1 MTLYI
6 ILIFSAIC
14 VGMAISVKA
23 FGTGGKRKRIFQDI
37 YFSIEEVDGIGVL
50 YTKTGEY
57 SAVLK
62 MENPVQ
68 KYSANI
74 EAYYEFTHLF
84 AALAQTLGEG
94 YALHK
99 QDVFVRKAFKEENG
113 GNHEFLSESYFRYFN
128 GRPFTDSVCYLTITQ
143 ENKKSRL
150 MSFDNKKW
158 RDFLVK
164 IRKVHDQLRDAGVK
178 SRFLGKT
185 EACEYVDRFFSMN
198 FRDKVV
204 SMTNFKVDDE
214 TIGMGDRSC
223 KVYSLVD
230 VDYANLPSVI
240 RPYANIE
247 VNNTSMPV
255 DLVSIVDSVPGAD
268 CVVFNQMV
276 FVPNQKR
283 ELALL
288 DKKKNR
294 HASMPNPSNLM
305 AVEDIKR
312 VQEVIARE
320 SKQLVYTHYN
330 LVNVRQ
336 DGTGVA
342 HYDTEKDVIYLPRQR
357 DFEHYNDYVQEMMR
371 QLVSATGHQQR
382 LAREG
387 MVMKNGKAPSE
398 DAVKK
403 ERLIT
408 EIASGVK
415 MLELGLPARLSKDS
429 LSMVDY
435 WTREL
440 KEDPCL
446 IDAIE
451 SEVNGALKVLKK
463 AELGEKVE
471 YATDQ
476 HQRETAQIQ
485 VQLPNHYFVADE
497 IKQHPNEEQRTVVIV
512 RDDASK
518 TADVVLP
525 QGASLE
531 VNNEI
536 KGMNKQRFTNALQ
549 KEGYDNVRFYNP
561 DGALGFRP
569 DDSYFADKKI
579 TVSRLRN
586 WSIEDLSSLDASE
599 AVTHSRDIGFDNV
612 QLVKDDKERWA
623 LYIKP
628 EGKEG
633 FAVYPDKGDLNH
645 FFTTLKQSM
654 DNIERVREE
663 LAQKYYAMAEAKPDL
678 KVDIFGGNEQEVD
691 LNRIQRVAVFRAKSG
706 ECLCA
711 ATIDGKKLQPR
722 SVSPS
727 QWQRLWVA
735 PDRDSYKQNL
745 AASLFA
751 DVLQKDN
758 NVEQSTQEKQ
768 EEATEVKQA
777 ETAIVDKHDEQ
788 KEVVLKE
795 DKSSEQREEKKQEE
809 KKEEKKDEKAVKAA
823 VSPLVQQYLDLK
835 KKHPDAILL
844 FRCGDFYETYK
855 DDAVKASKILG
866 ITLTKSNGR
875 KDDEGKP
882 LAMAGFP
889 YHALDTYLPKLIRA
903 GERVAIC
910 DQLEM
915 PKQTTSSKRGI
926 TEMVSPG
933 KETGKQMAQESQET
947 EQHTSLRR

>member
-1 MTLYI
+1 MPRVAR
-6 ILIFSAIC
+6 AIC
-14 VGMAISVKA
+14 LRSSPKRRHGGESVREHEK
-23 FGTGGKRKRIFQDI
+23 
-37 YFSIEEVDGIGVL
+37 GVPFL
-50 YTKTGEY
+50 YYNWNKYVNRNNPDDVITK
-57 SAVLK
+57 
-62 MENPVQ
+62 
-68 KYSANI
+68 
-74 EAYYEFTHLF
+74 EAYAELSEQDKQQYKGVKNREIRVLF
-84 AALAQTLGEG
+84 NIDQTLLPMANETA
-94 YALHK
+94 YTTAL
-99 QDVFVRKAFKEENG
+99 
-113 GNHEFLSESYFRYFN
+113 
-128 GRPFTDSVCYLTITQ
+128 
-143 ENKKSRL
+143 KK
-150 MSFDNKKW
+150 D
-158 RDFLVK
+158 
-164 IRKVHDQLRDAGVK
+164 G
-178 SRFLGKT
+178 T
-185 EACEYVDRFFSMN
+185 
-198 FRDKVV
+198 
-204 SMTNFKVDDE
+204 
-214 TIGMGDRSC
+214 
-223 KVYSLVD
+223 
-230 VDYANLPSVI
+230 
-240 RPYANIE
+240 
-247 VNNTSMPV
+247 
-255 DLVSIVDSVPGAD
+255 
-268 CVVFNQMV
+268 
-276 FVPNQKR
+276 
-283 ELALL
+283 
-288 DKKKNR
+288 
-294 HASMPNPSNLM
+294 
-305 AVEDIKR
+305 VEDRGYGDK
-312 VQEVIARE
+312 ED
-320 SKQLVYTHYN
+320 KQLHGCVNGFLQKMKDN

>member
-1 MTLYI
+1 MPFLYYNWNKYVNRNNPDDVI
-6 ILIFSAIC
+6 
-14 VGMAISVKA
+14 
-23 FGTGGKRKRIFQDI
+23 
-37 YFSIEEVDGIGVL
+37 
-50 YTKTGEY
+50 TK
-57 SAVLK
+57 
-62 MENPVQ
+62 
-68 KYSANI
+68 
-74 EAYYEFTHLF
+74 EAYAELSEQDKQQYKGVKNREIRVLF
-84 AALAQTLGEG
+84 NIDQTLLPMANETA
-94 YALHK
+94 YTTAL
-99 QDVFVRKAFKEENG
+99 
-113 GNHEFLSESYFRYFN
+113 
-128 GRPFTDSVCYLTITQ
+128 
-143 ENKKSRL
+143 KK
-150 MSFDNKKW
+150 D
-158 RDFLVK
+158 
-164 IRKVHDQLRDAGVK
+164 G
-178 SRFLGKT
+178 T
-185 EACEYVDRFFSMN
+185 
-198 FRDKVV
+198 
-204 SMTNFKVDDE
+204 
-214 TIGMGDRSC
+214 
-223 KVYSLVD
+223 
-230 VDYANLPSVI
+230 
-240 RPYANIE
+240 
-247 VNNTSMPV
+247 
-255 DLVSIVDSVPGAD
+255 
-268 CVVFNQMV
+268 
-276 FVPNQKR
+276 
-283 ELALL
+283 
-288 DKKKNR
+288 
-294 HASMPNPSNLM
+294 
-305 AVEDIKR
+305 VEDRGYGDK
-312 VQEVIARE
+312 ED
-320 SKQLVYTHYN
+320 KQLHGCVNGFLQKMKDN

>member
-1 MTLYI
+1 MQGKVEICGINTARLE
-6 ILIFSAIC
+6 IL
-14 VGMAISVKA
+14 
-23 FGTGGKRKRIFQDI
+23 
-37 YFSIEEVDGIGVL
+37 
-50 YTKTGEY
+50 
-57 SAVLK
+57 
-62 MENPVQ
+62 
-68 KYSANI
+68 
-74 EAYYEFTHLF
+74 
-84 AALAQTLGEG
+84 
-94 YALHK
+94 
-99 QDVFVRKAFKEENG
+99 
-113 GNHEFLSESYFRYFN
+113 
-128 GRPFTDSVCYLTITQ
+128 
-143 ENKKSRL
+143 
-150 MSFDNKKW
+150 
-158 RDFLVK
+158 
-164 IRKVHDQLRDAGVK
+164 
-178 SRFLGKT
+178 
-185 EACEYVDRFFSMN
+185 
-198 FRDKVV
+198 
-204 SMTNFKVDDE
+204 
-214 TIGMGDRSC
+214 
-223 KVYSLVD
+223 
-230 VDYANLPSVI
+230 
-240 RPYANIE
+240 
-247 VNNTSMPV
+247 
-255 DLVSIVDSVPGAD
+255 
-268 CVVFNQMV
+268 
-276 FVPNQKR
+276 
-283 ELALL
+283 
-288 DKKKNR
+288 KN
-294 HASMPNPSNLM
+294 
-305 AVEDIKR
+305 D
-312 VQEVIARE
+312 
-320 SKQLVYTHYN
+320 
-330 LVNVRQ
+330 
-336 DGTGVA
+336 
-342 HYDTEKDVIYLPRQR
+342 
-357 DFEHYNDYVQEMMR
+357 EMMELLR
-371 QLVSATGHQQR
+371 RTKQGDMA
-382 LAREG
+382 AR
-387 MVMKNGKAPSE
+387 
-398 DAVKK
+398 
-403 ERLIT
+403 ERLIRGNLRLVLSVIQRFSGRGESMDDLFQVGVIGLIKAIDHFNT
-408 EIASGVK
+408 ELNVKFSTYAVPMCVGEVRRFLRDDNPVRVSRSMRDTAYKAMQVKEQLMAANGREPTVDEIAAK
-415 MLELGLPARLSKDS
+415 LG
-429 LSMVDY
+429 M
-435 WTREL
+435 
-440 KEDPCL
+440 
-446 IDAIE
+446 
-451 SEVNGALKVLKK
+451 
-463 AELGEKVE
+463 
-471 YATDQ
+471 
-476 HQRETAQIQ
+476 
-485 VQLPNHYFVADE
+485 
-497 IKQHPNEEQRTVVIV
+497 
-512 RDDASK
+512 K

>member
-1 MTLYI
+1 MKEKSE
-6 ILIFSAIC
+6 FE
-14 VGMAISVKA
+14 
-23 FGTGGKRKRIFQDI
+23 KRAAEKQV
-37 YFSIEEVDGIGVL
+37 SLLTEAL
-50 YTKTGEY
+50 T
-57 SAVLK
+57 SAVNANGHWMNASGKLYPK
-62 MENPVQ
+62 LYPKGFSVSPFNAVVLALDSDTKGCKSNLFTQFSEAKARGESVREHEKGVPFLFYNWN
-68 KYSANI
+68 KYVNRNHPDDVI
-74 EAYYEFTHLF
+74 TKEAY
-84 AALAQTLGEG
+84 AALSDQDKQQYKGVKNREIRVLFNIDQTLLPMANEAAYATALKKDGTTEDRG
-94 YALHK
+94 YG
-99 QDVFVRKAFKEENG
+99 DKE
-113 GNHEFLSESYFRYFN
+113 
-128 GRPFTDSVCYLTITQ
+128 D
-143 ENKKSRL
+143 
-150 MSFDNKKW
+150 
-158 RDFLVK
+158 
-164 IRKVHDQLRDAGVK
+164 
-178 SRFLGKT
+178 
-185 EACEYVDRFFSMN
+185 
-198 FRDKVV
+198 
-204 SMTNFKVDDE
+204 
-214 TIGMGDRSC
+214 
-223 KVYSLVD
+223 
-230 VDYANLPSVI
+230 
-240 RPYANIE
+240 
-247 VNNTSMPV
+247 
-255 DLVSIVDSVPGAD
+255 
-268 CVVFNQMV
+268 
-276 FVPNQKR
+276 
-283 ELALL
+283 
-288 DKKKNR
+288 
-294 HASMPNPSNLM
+294 
-305 AVEDIKR
+305 
-312 VQEVIARE
+312 
-320 SKQLVYTHYN
+320 KQLHGRVNGFLQKMKDN

-429 LSMVDY
+429 LGMVDY
-435 WTREL
+435 WAREL

-451 SEVNGALKVLKK
+451 SEVNGALKVMKK

-471 YATDQ
+471 YATQQ

-485 VQLPNHYFVADE
+485 GQLPNHYFVADE

-512 RDDASK
+512 RDDANK

-586 WSIEDLSSLDASE
+586 WSIEDLSSLDATE

-735 PDRDSYKQNL
+735 PDRESYKQNL

-751 DVLQKDN
+751 DVLQKDKN
-758 NVEQSTQEKQ
+758 IEQSTQEKQ
-768 EEATEVKQA
+768 DEATEVKQA
-777 ETAIVDKHDEQ
+777 ETAAVVKNEEQTLEQREEEKTSSEKDVKELAVDAASTGAERIP
-788 KEVVLKE
+788 
-795 DKSSEQREEKKQEE
+795 EQREEKKQEE
-809 KKEEKKDEKAVKAA
+809 KKEEKVATAA
-823 VSPLVQQYLDLK
+823 VSPIVKQYLDLK

-855 DDAVKASKILG
+855 DDAVKASNILG

-910 DQLEM
+910 DQLEA
-915 PKQTTSSKRGI
+915 PKQTTSSKREI
-926 TEMVSPG
+926 TEMVTPG
-933 KETGKQMAQESQET
+933 QETGKQMAQESQET
-947 EQHTSLRR
+947 GQHTSLRR

>member
-1 MTLYI
+1 M
-6 ILIFSAIC
+6 
-14 VGMAISVKA
+14 
-23 FGTGGKRKRIFQDI
+23 
-37 YFSIEEVDGIGVL
+37 
-50 YTKTGEY
+50 
-57 SAVLK
+57 
-62 MENPVQ
+62 
-68 KYSANI
+68 
-74 EAYYEFTHLF
+74 
-84 AALAQTLGEG
+84 
-94 YALHK
+94 
-99 QDVFVRKAFKEENG
+99 
-113 GNHEFLSESYFRYFN
+113 
-128 GRPFTDSVCYLTITQ
+128 
-143 ENKKSRL
+143 
-150 MSFDNKKW
+150 
-158 RDFLVK
+158 
-164 IRKVHDQLRDAGVK
+164 
-178 SRFLGKT
+178 
-185 EACEYVDRFFSMN
+185 
-198 FRDKVV
+198 
-204 SMTNFKVDDE
+204 
-214 TIGMGDRSC
+214 
-223 KVYSLVD
+223 
-230 VDYANLPSVI
+230 
-240 RPYANIE
+240 
-247 VNNTSMPV
+247 
-255 DLVSIVDSVPGAD
+255 
-268 CVVFNQMV
+268 
-276 FVPNQKR
+276 
-283 ELALL
+283 
-288 DKKKNR
+288 
-294 HASMPNPSNLM
+294 
-305 AVEDIKR
+305 
-312 VQEVIARE
+312 
-320 SKQLVYTHYN
+320 
-330 LVNVRQ
+330 
-336 DGTGVA
+336 A

>member
-1 MTLYI
+1 MSLLTEAL
-6 ILIFSAIC
+6 
-14 VGMAISVKA
+14 
-23 FGTGGKRKRIFQDI
+23 T
-37 YFSIEEVDGIGVL
+37 
-50 YTKTGEY
+50 
-57 SAVLK
+57 SAVNANGHWMNASGKLYPK
-62 MENPVQ
+62 LYPKGFSVSPFNALVLALDSDAKGCKSNLFTQFSEAKARGESVREHEKGVPFLYYNWNKYVNRNNPDDVIT
-68 KYSANI
+68 K
-74 EAYYEFTHLF
+74 EAYAELSEQDKQQYKGVKNREIRVLF
-84 AALAQTLGEG
+84 NIDQTLLPMANETA
-94 YALHK
+94 YTTAL
-99 QDVFVRKAFKEENG
+99 
-113 GNHEFLSESYFRYFN
+113 
-128 GRPFTDSVCYLTITQ
+128 
-143 ENKKSRL
+143 KK
-150 MSFDNKKW
+150 D
-158 RDFLVK
+158 
-164 IRKVHDQLRDAGVK
+164 G
-178 SRFLGKT
+178 T
-185 EACEYVDRFFSMN
+185 
-198 FRDKVV
+198 
-204 SMTNFKVDDE
+204 
-214 TIGMGDRSC
+214 
-223 KVYSLVD
+223 
-230 VDYANLPSVI
+230 
-240 RPYANIE
+240 
-247 VNNTSMPV
+247 
-255 DLVSIVDSVPGAD
+255 
-268 CVVFNQMV
+268 
-276 FVPNQKR
+276 
-283 ELALL
+283 
-288 DKKKNR
+288 
-294 HASMPNPSNLM
+294 
-305 AVEDIKR
+305 VEDRGYGDK
-312 VQEVIARE
+312 ED
-320 SKQLVYTHYN
+320 KQLHGCVNGFLQKMKDN

-586 WSIEDLSSLDASE
+586 WSIEDLSSLDATE

-735 PDRDSYKQNL
+735 PDRESYKQNL

-751 DVLQKDN
+751 DVLQKDKN
-758 NVEQSTQEKQ
+758 IEQSTQEKQ
-768 EEATEVKQA
+768 DEATEVKQA
-777 ETAIVDKHDEQ
+777 ETAAGVKNEEQTSEQREEEKTSSEKDVKELAVDAASTGAERIP
-788 KEVVLKE
+788 
-795 DKSSEQREEKKQEE
+795 EQREEKKQEE
-809 KKEEKKDEKAVKAA
+809 KKEEKVATAA
-823 VSPLVQQYLDLK
+823 VSPIVKQYLDLK

-855 DDAVKASKILG
+855 DDAVKASNILG

-910 DQLEM
+910 DQLEA
-915 PKQTTSSKRGI
+915 PKQTTSSKREI
-926 TEMVSPG
+926 TEMVTPG
-933 KETGKQMAQESQET
+933 QETGKQMAQESQET
-947 EQHTSLRR
+947 GQHTSLRR

>member
-1 MTLYI
+1 MKEKSE
-6 ILIFSAIC
+6 FE
-14 VGMAISVKA
+14 
-23 FGTGGKRKRIFQDI
+23 KRTAEKQV
-37 YFSIEEVDGIGVL
+37 SLLTEAL
-50 YTKTGEY
+50 T
-57 SAVLK
+57 SAVDAKGHWLNASGK
-62 MENPVQ
+62 LYPKLYPKGFSVSPFNALVLALDSDAKGCKSNLFTQFSEAKARGESVREHEKGVPFLYYNWNKYVNRNNPDDVIT
-68 KYSANI
+68 K
-74 EAYYEFTHLF
+74 EAYAE
-84 AALAQTLGEG
+84 
-94 YALHK
+94 
-99 QDVFVRKAFKEENG
+99 
-113 GNHEFLSESYFRYFN
+113 LSE
-128 GRPFTDSVCYLTITQ
+128 Q
-143 ENKKSRL
+143 
-150 MSFDNKKW
+150 
-158 RDFLVK
+158 
-164 IRKVHDQLRDAGVK
+164 
-178 SRFLGKT
+178 
-185 EACEYVDRFFSMN
+185 
-198 FRDKVV
+198 DKQQY
-204 SMTNFKVDDE
+204 KE
-214 TIGMGDRSC
+214 
-223 KVYSLVD
+223 
-230 VDYANLPSVI
+230 
-240 RPYANIE
+240 
-247 VNNTSMPV
+247 
-255 DLVSIVDSVPGAD
+255 
-268 CVVFNQMV
+268 
-276 FVPNQKR
+276 
-283 ELALL
+283 
-288 DKKKNR
+288 
-294 HASMPNPSNLM
+294 
-305 AVEDIKR
+305 
-312 VQEVIARE
+312 
-320 SKQLVYTHYN
+320 
-330 LVNVRQ
+330 
-336 DGTGVA
+336 
-342 HYDTEKDVIYLPRQR
+342 
-357 DFEHYNDYVQEMMR
+357 EMMR

>member
-1 MTLYI
+1 MVSFTLDAVKFL
-6 ILIFSAIC
+6 LIYRYLQNTYWFNREI
-14 VGMAISVKA
+14 
-23 FGTGGKRKRIFQDI
+23 R
-37 YFSIEEVDGIGVL
+37 VL
-50 YTKTGEY
+50 F
-57 SAVLK
+57 
-62 MENPVQ
+62 
-68 KYSANI
+68 NI
-74 EAYYEFTHLF
+74 D
-84 AALAQTLGEG
+84 QTLLPMANETA
-94 YALHK
+94 YTTAL
-99 QDVFVRKAFKEENG
+99 
-113 GNHEFLSESYFRYFN
+113 
-128 GRPFTDSVCYLTITQ
+128 
-143 ENKKSRL
+143 KK
-150 MSFDNKKW
+150 D
-158 RDFLVK
+158 
-164 IRKVHDQLRDAGVK
+164 G
-178 SRFLGKT
+178 T
-185 EACEYVDRFFSMN
+185 
-198 FRDKVV
+198 
-204 SMTNFKVDDE
+204 
-214 TIGMGDRSC
+214 
-223 KVYSLVD
+223 
-230 VDYANLPSVI
+230 
-240 RPYANIE
+240 
-247 VNNTSMPV
+247 
-255 DLVSIVDSVPGAD
+255 
-268 CVVFNQMV
+268 
-276 FVPNQKR
+276 
-283 ELALL
+283 
-288 DKKKNR
+288 
-294 HASMPNPSNLM
+294 
-305 AVEDIKR
+305 VEDRGYGDK
-312 VQEVIARE
+312 ED
-320 SKQLVYTHYN
+320 KQLHGCVNGFLQKMKDN

>member
-1 MTLYI
+1 TQFSEAKARGESVREHEKGVPFLYYNWNKYVNRNHPDDVIPKETYAELSEQDKQQYKGVKNREIRVLFNIDQTL
-6 ILIFSAIC
+6 LP
-14 VGMAISVKA
+14 MANETAYTTALKKD
-23 FGTGGKRKRIFQDI
+23 GT
-37 YFSIEEVDGIGVL
+37 
-50 YTKTGEY
+50 
-57 SAVLK
+57 
-62 MENPVQ
+62 MENR
-68 KYSANI
+68 
-74 EAYYEFTHLF
+74 
-84 AALAQTLGEG
+84 G
-94 YALHK
+94 YG
-99 QDVFVRKAFKEENG
+99 DKE
-113 GNHEFLSESYFRYFN
+113 
-128 GRPFTDSVCYLTITQ
+128 D
-143 ENKKSRL
+143 
-150 MSFDNKKW
+150 
-158 RDFLVK
+158 
-164 IRKVHDQLRDAGVK
+164 
-178 SRFLGKT
+178 
-185 EACEYVDRFFSMN
+185 
-198 FRDKVV
+198 
-204 SMTNFKVDDE
+204 
-214 TIGMGDRSC
+214 
-223 KVYSLVD
+223 
-230 VDYANLPSVI
+230 
-240 RPYANIE
+240 
-247 VNNTSMPV
+247 
-255 DLVSIVDSVPGAD
+255 
-268 CVVFNQMV
+268 
-276 FVPNQKR
+276 
-283 ELALL
+283 
-288 DKKKNR
+288 
-294 HASMPNPSNLM
+294 
-305 AVEDIKR
+305 
-312 VQEVIARE
+312 
-320 SKQLVYTHYN
+320 KQLHGRVSGFLQKMKHN

-403 ERLIT
+403 ERLIM

-429 LSMVDY
+429 LGMVDY

-463 AELGEKVE
+463 AEQGEKVE

-485 VQLPNHYFVADE
+485 GQLPNHYFVADE

-512 RDDASK
+512 RDDANK

-586 WSIEDLSSLDASE
+586 WSIEDLSSLDATE

-735 PDRDSYKQNL
+735 PERDSYKQNL

-777 ETAIVDKHDEQ
+777 ETVTVEKHDEQ
-788 KEVVLKE
+788 KEMAQQE
-795 DKSSEQREEKKQEE
+795 DKPSDQKEQASEQREEKKEE
-809 KKEEKKDEKAVKAA
+809 KKEEKAVKAA
-823 VSPLVQQYLDLK
+823 ISPLVQQYLDLK

-855 DDAVKASKILG
+855 DDAVKASNILG

-926 TEMVSPG
+926 AEMVTPG
-933 KETGKQMAQESQET
+933 QETGKQMAQESQET
-947 EQHTSLRR
+947 GQHTSLRR

>member
-1 MTLYI
+1 MKEKSDYE
-6 ILIFSAIC
+6 
-14 VGMAISVKA
+14 
-23 FGTGGKRKRIFQDI
+23 KRAAEKQV
-37 YFSIEEVDGIGVL
+37 SLLTEAL
-50 YTKTGEY
+50 T
-57 SAVLK
+57 SAVNANGHWLNASGK
-62 MENPVQ
+62 LYPKLYPKGFSVSPFNALVLALDSDAKGCKSNLFTQFSEAKARGESVREHEKGVPFLSYNWN
-68 KYSANI
+68 KYVNRNHPDDVI
-74 EAYYEFTHLF
+74 TKEAY
-84 AALAQTLGEG
+84 AALSAQDKQQYKGVKNREIRVLFNIDQTLLPMANEAAYTTALKKDGTTEDRG
-94 YALHK
+94 YG
-99 QDVFVRKAFKEENG
+99 DKE
-113 GNHEFLSESYFRYFN
+113 
-128 GRPFTDSVCYLTITQ
+128 D
-143 ENKKSRL
+143 
-150 MSFDNKKW
+150 
-158 RDFLVK
+158 
-164 IRKVHDQLRDAGVK
+164 
-178 SRFLGKT
+178 
-185 EACEYVDRFFSMN
+185 
-198 FRDKVV
+198 
-204 SMTNFKVDDE
+204 
-214 TIGMGDRSC
+214 
-223 KVYSLVD
+223 
-230 VDYANLPSVI
+230 
-240 RPYANIE
+240 
-247 VNNTSMPV
+247 
-255 DLVSIVDSVPGAD
+255 
-268 CVVFNQMV
+268 
-276 FVPNQKR
+276 
-283 ELALL
+283 
-288 DKKKNR
+288 
-294 HASMPNPSNLM
+294 
-305 AVEDIKR
+305 
-312 VQEVIARE
+312 
-320 SKQLVYTHYN
+320 KQLHGRVSGFLQKMKDN

-429 LSMVDY
+429 LGMVDY
-435 WTREL
+435 WAREL

-451 SEVNGALKVLKK
+451 SEVNGALKVMKK

-471 YATDQ
+471 YATQQ

-485 VQLPNHYFVADE
+485 GQLPNHYFVADE

-512 RDDASK
+512 RDDANK

-586 WSIEDLSSLDASE
+586 WSIEDLSSLDATE

-735 PDRDSYKQNL
+735 PDRESYKQNL

-751 DVLQKDN
+751 DVLQKDKN
-758 NVEQSTQEKQ
+758 IEQSTQEKQ
-768 EEATEVKQA
+768 DEATEVKQA
-777 ETAIVDKHDEQ
+777 ETAAVVKNEEQTLEQREEEKTSSEKDVKELAVDAASTGAERIP
-788 KEVVLKE
+788 
-795 DKSSEQREEKKQEE
+795 EQREEKKQEE
-809 KKEEKKDEKAVKAA
+809 KKEEKVATAA
-823 VSPLVQQYLDLK
+823 VSPIVKQYLDLK

-855 DDAVKASKILG
+855 DDAVKASNILG

-910 DQLEM
+910 DQLEA
-915 PKQTTSSKRGI
+915 PKQTTSSKREI
-926 TEMVSPG
+926 TEMVTPG
-933 KETGKQMAQESQET
+933 QETGKQMAQESQET
-947 EQHTSLRR
+947 GQHTSLRR

>member
-1 MTLYI
+1 MKEKSE
-6 ILIFSAIC
+6 FE
-14 VGMAISVKA
+14 
-23 FGTGGKRKRIFQDI
+23 KRAAEKQV
-37 YFSIEEVDGIGVL
+37 SLLTEAL
-50 YTKTGEY
+50 T
-57 SAVLK
+57 SAVNANGHWMNASGKLYPK
-62 MENPVQ
+62 LYPKGFSVSPFNALVLALDSDAKGCKSNLFTQFSEAKARGESVREHEKGVPFLYYNWNKYVNRNNPDDVIT
-68 KYSANI
+68 K
-74 EAYYEFTHLF
+74 EAYAELSEQDKQQYKGVKNREIRVLF
-84 AALAQTLGEG
+84 NIDQTLLPMANETA
-94 YALHK
+94 YTTAL
-99 QDVFVRKAFKEENG
+99 
-113 GNHEFLSESYFRYFN
+113 
-128 GRPFTDSVCYLTITQ
+128 
-143 ENKKSRL
+143 KK
-150 MSFDNKKW
+150 D
-158 RDFLVK
+158 
-164 IRKVHDQLRDAGVK
+164 G
-178 SRFLGKT
+178 T
-185 EACEYVDRFFSMN
+185 
-198 FRDKVV
+198 
-204 SMTNFKVDDE
+204 
-214 TIGMGDRSC
+214 
-223 KVYSLVD
+223 
-230 VDYANLPSVI
+230 
-240 RPYANIE
+240 
-247 VNNTSMPV
+247 
-255 DLVSIVDSVPGAD
+255 
-268 CVVFNQMV
+268 
-276 FVPNQKR
+276 
-283 ELALL
+283 
-288 DKKKNR
+288 
-294 HASMPNPSNLM
+294 
-305 AVEDIKR
+305 VEDRGYGDK
-312 VQEVIARE
+312 ED
-320 SKQLVYTHYN
+320 KQLHGCVNGFLQKMKDN

-586 WSIEDLSSLDASE
+586 WSIEDLSSLDATE

-735 PDRDSYKQNL
+735 PDRESYKQNL

-751 DVLQKDN
+751 DVLQKDKN
-758 NVEQSTQEKQ
+758 IEQSTQEKQ
-768 EEATEVKQA
+768 DEATEVKQA
-777 ETAIVDKHDEQ
+777 ETAAGVKNEEQTSEQREEEKTSSEKDVKELAVDAASTGAERIP
-788 KEVVLKE
+788 
-795 DKSSEQREEKKQEE
+795 EQREEKKQEE
-809 KKEEKKDEKAVKAA
+809 KKEEKVATAA
-823 VSPLVQQYLDLK
+823 VSPIVKQYLDLK

-855 DDAVKASKILG
+855 DDAVKASNILG

-910 DQLEM
+910 DQLEA
-915 PKQTTSSKRGI
+915 PKQTTSSKREI
-926 TEMVSPG
+926 TEMVTPG
-933 KETGKQMAQESQET
+933 QETGKQMAQESQET
-947 EQHTSLRR
+947 GQHTSLRR

>member
-1 MTLYI
+1 MKNREI
-6 ILIFSAIC
+6 
-14 VGMAISVKA
+14 
-23 FGTGGKRKRIFQDI
+23 R
-37 YFSIEEVDGIGVL
+37 VL
-50 YTKTGEY
+50 F
-57 SAVLK
+57 
-62 MENPVQ
+62 
-68 KYSANI
+68 NI
-74 EAYYEFTHLF
+74 D
-84 AALAQTLGEG
+84 QTLLPMANETA
-94 YALHK
+94 YTTAL
-99 QDVFVRKAFKEENG
+99 
-113 GNHEFLSESYFRYFN
+113 
-128 GRPFTDSVCYLTITQ
+128 
-143 ENKKSRL
+143 KK
-150 MSFDNKKW
+150 D
-158 RDFLVK
+158 
-164 IRKVHDQLRDAGVK
+164 G
-178 SRFLGKT
+178 T
-185 EACEYVDRFFSMN
+185 
-198 FRDKVV
+198 
-204 SMTNFKVDDE
+204 
-214 TIGMGDRSC
+214 
-223 KVYSLVD
+223 
-230 VDYANLPSVI
+230 
-240 RPYANIE
+240 
-247 VNNTSMPV
+247 
-255 DLVSIVDSVPGAD
+255 
-268 CVVFNQMV
+268 
-276 FVPNQKR
+276 
-283 ELALL
+283 
-288 DKKKNR
+288 
-294 HASMPNPSNLM
+294 
-305 AVEDIKR
+305 VEDRGYGDK
-312 VQEVIARE
+312 ED
-320 SKQLVYTHYN
+320 KQLHGCVNGFLQKMKDN

-835 KKHPDAILL
+835 KKHPDAIL

>member
-1 MTLYI
+1 MKEKSD
-6 ILIFSAIC
+6 FE
-14 VGMAISVKA
+14 
-23 FGTGGKRKRIFQDI
+23 KRAAEKQV
-37 YFSIEEVDGIGVL
+37 SLLTEAL
-50 YTKTGEY
+50 T
-57 SAVLK
+57 SAVDAKGHWLNASGK
-62 MENPVQ
+62 LYPKLYPKGFSVSPFNALVLALDSDAKGCKSNLFTQFSEAKARGESVREHEKGVPFLFYNWN
-68 KYSANI
+68 KYVNRNHPDDVI
-74 EAYYEFTHLF
+74 TKEAY
-84 AALAQTLGEG
+84 AALSEQDKQQYKGVKNREIRVLFNIDQTLLPMANETAYATALKKDGTTEDRG
-94 YALHK
+94 YG
-99 QDVFVRKAFKEENG
+99 DKE
-113 GNHEFLSESYFRYFN
+113 
-128 GRPFTDSVCYLTITQ
+128 D
-143 ENKKSRL
+143 
-150 MSFDNKKW
+150 
-158 RDFLVK
+158 
-164 IRKVHDQLRDAGVK
+164 
-178 SRFLGKT
+178 
-185 EACEYVDRFFSMN
+185 
-198 FRDKVV
+198 
-204 SMTNFKVDDE
+204 
-214 TIGMGDRSC
+214 
-223 KVYSLVD
+223 
-230 VDYANLPSVI
+230 
-240 RPYANIE
+240 
-247 VNNTSMPV
+247 
-255 DLVSIVDSVPGAD
+255 
-268 CVVFNQMV
+268 
-276 FVPNQKR
+276 
-283 ELALL
+283 
-288 DKKKNR
+288 
-294 HASMPNPSNLM
+294 
-305 AVEDIKR
+305 
-312 VQEVIARE
+312 
-320 SKQLVYTHYN
+320 KQLHGRVSGFLQKMKDN

-429 LSMVDY
+429 LGMVDY
-435 WTREL
+435 WAREL

-451 SEVNGALKVLKK
+451 SEVNGALKVMKK

-471 YATDQ
+471 YATQQ

-485 VQLPNHYFVADE
+485 GQLPNHYFVADE

-512 RDDASK
+512 RDDANK

-586 WSIEDLSSLDASE
+586 WSIEDLSSLDATE

-706 ECLCA
+706 ECMCA

-735 PDRDSYKQNL
+735 PDRESYKQNL

-751 DVLQKDN
+751 DVLQKDKN
-758 NVEQSTQEKQ
+758 IEQSTQEKQ

-777 ETAIVDKHDEQ
+777 ETAAGVKNEEQTSEQREEEKTSSEKDVKELAVDAASTGAERIP
-788 KEVVLKE
+788 
-795 DKSSEQREEKKQEE
+795 EQREEKKQEE
-809 KKEEKKDEKAVKAA
+809 KKEEKVATAA
-823 VSPLVQQYLDLK
+823 VSPIVKQYLDLK

-855 DDAVKASKILG
+855 DDAVKASNILG

-910 DQLEM
+910 DQLEA
-915 PKQTTSSKRGI
+915 PKQTTSSKREI
-926 TEMVSPG
+926 TEMVTPG
-933 KETGKQMAQESQET
+933 QETGKQMAQESQET
-947 EQHTSLRR
+947 GQHTSLRR

>member
-1 MTLYI
+1 MKEKSE
-6 ILIFSAIC
+6 FE
-14 VGMAISVKA
+14 
-23 FGTGGKRKRIFQDI
+23 KRAAEKQV
-37 YFSIEEVDGIGVL
+37 SLLTEAL
-50 YTKTGEY
+50 T
-57 SAVLK
+57 SAVNANGHWLNASGK
-62 MENPVQ
+62 LYPKLYPKGFSVSPFNAVVLALDSDTKGCKSNLFTQFSEAKARGESVREHEKGVPFLFYNWNKYVNRNNPDDVIT
-68 KYSANI
+68 K
-74 EAYYEFTHLF
+74 EAYAELSEQDKQQYKGVKNREIRVLF
-84 AALAQTLGEG
+84 NIDQTLLPMANEAAYTTALKKDGTMEYRG
-94 YALHK
+94 YG
-99 QDVFVRKAFKEENG
+99 DKE
-113 GNHEFLSESYFRYFN
+113 
-128 GRPFTDSVCYLTITQ
+128 D
-143 ENKKSRL
+143 
-150 MSFDNKKW
+150 
-158 RDFLVK
+158 
-164 IRKVHDQLRDAGVK
+164 
-178 SRFLGKT
+178 
-185 EACEYVDRFFSMN
+185 
-198 FRDKVV
+198 
-204 SMTNFKVDDE
+204 
-214 TIGMGDRSC
+214 
-223 KVYSLVD
+223 
-230 VDYANLPSVI
+230 
-240 RPYANIE
+240 
-247 VNNTSMPV
+247 
-255 DLVSIVDSVPGAD
+255 
-268 CVVFNQMV
+268 
-276 FVPNQKR
+276 
-283 ELALL
+283 
-288 DKKKNR
+288 
-294 HASMPNPSNLM
+294 
-305 AVEDIKR
+305 
-312 VQEVIARE
+312 
-320 SKQLVYTHYN
+320 KQLHGRVSGFLQKMKDN

-429 LSMVDY
+429 LGMVDY
-435 WTREL
+435 WAREL

-451 SEVNGALKVLKK
+451 SEVNGALKVMKK

-485 VQLPNHYFVADE
+485 GQLPNHYFVADE

-586 WSIEDLSSLDASE
+586 WSIEDLSSLDATE

-735 PDRDSYKQNL
+735 PDRESYKQNL

-777 ETAIVDKHDEQ
+777 ETAAVVKNEEQTLEQREEEKTSSEKDVKELAVDAASTGAERI
-788 KEVVLKE
+788 
-795 DKSSEQREEKKQEE
+795 SEQREEKISSEKNASKTEE
-809 KKEEKKDEKAVKAA
+809 KKEEKAVKAA
-823 VSPLVQQYLDLK
+823 VSPIVKQYLDLK

-855 DDAVKASKILG
+855 DDAVKASNILG

-910 DQLEM
+910 DQLEA
-915 PKQTTSSKRGI
+915 PKQTTSSKREI
-926 TEMVSPG
+926 TEMVTPG
-933 KETGKQMAQESQET
+933 QETGKQMAQESQET
-947 EQHTSLRR
+947 GQHTSLRR

>member
-1 MTLYI
+1 MKEKSDFEKRAAEKQVSLI
-6 ILIFSAIC
+6 IEAL
-14 VGMAISVKA
+14 
-23 FGTGGKRKRIFQDI
+23 T
-37 YFSIEEVDGIGVL
+37 
-50 YTKTGEY
+50 
-57 SAVLK
+57 SAVNANGHWLNASGK
-62 MENPVQ
+62 LYPKLYPKGFSVSPFNALVLALDSDTKGCKSNLFTQFSEAKARGESVREHEKGVPFLYYNWNKYVNRNNPDDVIT
-68 KYSANI
+68 K
-74 EAYYEFTHLF
+74 EAYAELSEQDKQQYKGVKNREIRVLF
-84 AALAQTLGEG
+84 NIDQTLLPMANETA
-94 YALHK
+94 YTTAL
-99 QDVFVRKAFKEENG
+99 
-113 GNHEFLSESYFRYFN
+113 
-128 GRPFTDSVCYLTITQ
+128 
-143 ENKKSRL
+143 KK
-150 MSFDNKKW
+150 D
-158 RDFLVK
+158 
-164 IRKVHDQLRDAGVK
+164 G
-178 SRFLGKT
+178 T
-185 EACEYVDRFFSMN
+185 
-198 FRDKVV
+198 
-204 SMTNFKVDDE
+204 
-214 TIGMGDRSC
+214 
-223 KVYSLVD
+223 
-230 VDYANLPSVI
+230 
-240 RPYANIE
+240 
-247 VNNTSMPV
+247 
-255 DLVSIVDSVPGAD
+255 
-268 CVVFNQMV
+268 
-276 FVPNQKR
+276 
-283 ELALL
+283 
-288 DKKKNR
+288 
-294 HASMPNPSNLM
+294 
-305 AVEDIKR
+305 VEDRGYGDK
-312 VQEVIARE
+312 ED
-320 SKQLVYTHYN
+320 KQLHGCVNGFLQKMKDN

>member
-1 MTLYI
+1 MKEKSD
-6 ILIFSAIC
+6 FE
-14 VGMAISVKA
+14 
-23 FGTGGKRKRIFQDI
+23 KRAAEKQV
-37 YFSIEEVDGIGVL
+37 SLLTEAL
-50 YTKTGEY
+50 T
-57 SAVLK
+57 SAVNANGHWLNASGK
-62 MENPVQ
+62 LYPKLYPKGFSVSPFNAVVLALDSDTKGCKSNLFTQFSEAKARGESVREHEKGVPFLFYNWN
-68 KYSANI
+68 KYVNRNHPDDVI
-74 EAYYEFTHLF
+74 TKEAY
-84 AALAQTLGEG
+84 AALSDQDKQQYKGVKNREIRVLFNIDQTLLPMANEAAYATALKKDGTTEDRG
-94 YALHK
+94 YG
-99 QDVFVRKAFKEENG
+99 DKE
-113 GNHEFLSESYFRYFN
+113 
-128 GRPFTDSVCYLTITQ
+128 D
-143 ENKKSRL
+143 
-150 MSFDNKKW
+150 
-158 RDFLVK
+158 
-164 IRKVHDQLRDAGVK
+164 
-178 SRFLGKT
+178 
-185 EACEYVDRFFSMN
+185 
-198 FRDKVV
+198 
-204 SMTNFKVDDE
+204 
-214 TIGMGDRSC
+214 
-223 KVYSLVD
+223 
-230 VDYANLPSVI
+230 
-240 RPYANIE
+240 
-247 VNNTSMPV
+247 
-255 DLVSIVDSVPGAD
+255 
-268 CVVFNQMV
+268 
-276 FVPNQKR
+276 
-283 ELALL
+283 
-288 DKKKNR
+288 
-294 HASMPNPSNLM
+294 
-305 AVEDIKR
+305 
-312 VQEVIARE
+312 
-320 SKQLVYTHYN
+320 KQLHGRVSGFLQKMKDN

-342 HYDTEKDVIYLPRQR
+342 HYDTEKDIIYLPRQR

-429 LSMVDY
+429 LGMVDY
-435 WTREL
+435 WAREL

-451 SEVNGALKVLKK
+451 SEVNGALKVMKK

-471 YATDQ
+471 YATQQ

-485 VQLPNHYFVADE
+485 GQLPNHYFVADE

-586 WSIEDLSSLDASE
+586 WSIEDLSSLDATE
-599 AVTHSRDIGFDNV
+599 AVTHSRDIGLDNV

-735 PDRDSYKQNL
+735 PDRESYKQNL

-777 ETAIVDKHDEQ
+777 ETAAGVKNEEQTSEQREEEKTSSEKDVKELAVDAASTGAERIP
-788 KEVVLKE
+788 
-795 DKSSEQREEKKQEE
+795 EQREEKKQEE
-809 KKEEKKDEKAVKAA
+809 KKEEKVATAA
-823 VSPLVQQYLDLK
+823 VSPIVKQYLDLK

-855 DDAVKASKILG
+855 DDAVKASNILG

-910 DQLEM
+910 DQLEA
-915 PKQTTSSKRGI
+915 PKQTTSSKREI
-926 TEMVSPG
+926 TEMVTPG
-933 KETGKQMAQESQET
+933 QETGKQMAQESQET
-947 EQHTSLRR
+947 GQHTSLRR

>member
-1 MTLYI
+1 QFSEAKARGESVREHEKGVPFLYYNWNKYVNRNNPDDVI
-6 ILIFSAIC
+6 
-14 VGMAISVKA
+14 
-23 FGTGGKRKRIFQDI
+23 
-37 YFSIEEVDGIGVL
+37 
-50 YTKTGEY
+50 TK
-57 SAVLK
+57 
-62 MENPVQ
+62 
-68 KYSANI
+68 
-74 EAYYEFTHLF
+74 EAYAELSEQDKQQYKGVKNREIRVLF
-84 AALAQTLGEG
+84 NIDQTLLPMANETA
-94 YALHK
+94 YTTAL
-99 QDVFVRKAFKEENG
+99 
-113 GNHEFLSESYFRYFN
+113 
-128 GRPFTDSVCYLTITQ
+128 
-143 ENKKSRL
+143 KK
-150 MSFDNKKW
+150 D
-158 RDFLVK
+158 
-164 IRKVHDQLRDAGVK
+164 G
-178 SRFLGKT
+178 T
-185 EACEYVDRFFSMN
+185 
-198 FRDKVV
+198 
-204 SMTNFKVDDE
+204 
-214 TIGMGDRSC
+214 
-223 KVYSLVD
+223 
-230 VDYANLPSVI
+230 
-240 RPYANIE
+240 
-247 VNNTSMPV
+247 
-255 DLVSIVDSVPGAD
+255 
-268 CVVFNQMV
+268 
-276 FVPNQKR
+276 
-283 ELALL
+283 
-288 DKKKNR
+288 
-294 HASMPNPSNLM
+294 
-305 AVEDIKR
+305 VEDRGYGDK
-312 VQEVIARE
+312 ED
-320 SKQLVYTHYN
+320 KQLHGCVNGFLQKMKDN

-429 LSMVDY
+429 LGMVDY

>member
-1 MTLYI
+1 
-6 ILIFSAIC
+6 
-14 VGMAISVKA
+14 MANEAAYTTALKKD
-23 FGTGGKRKRIFQDI
+23 GTM
-37 YFSIEEVDGIGVL
+37 
-50 YTKTGEY
+50 EY
-57 SAVLK
+57 R
-62 MENPVQ
+62 
-68 KYSANI
+68 
-74 EAYYEFTHLF
+74 
-84 AALAQTLGEG
+84 G
-94 YALHK
+94 YG
-99 QDVFVRKAFKEENG
+99 DKE
-113 GNHEFLSESYFRYFN
+113 
-128 GRPFTDSVCYLTITQ
+128 D
-143 ENKKSRL
+143 
-150 MSFDNKKW
+150 
-158 RDFLVK
+158 
-164 IRKVHDQLRDAGVK
+164 
-178 SRFLGKT
+178 
-185 EACEYVDRFFSMN
+185 
-198 FRDKVV
+198 
-204 SMTNFKVDDE
+204 
-214 TIGMGDRSC
+214 
-223 KVYSLVD
+223 
-230 VDYANLPSVI
+230 
-240 RPYANIE
+240 
-247 VNNTSMPV
+247 
-255 DLVSIVDSVPGAD
+255 
-268 CVVFNQMV
+268 
-276 FVPNQKR
+276 
-283 ELALL
+283 
-288 DKKKNR
+288 
-294 HASMPNPSNLM
+294 
-305 AVEDIKR
+305 
-312 VQEVIARE
+312 
-320 SKQLVYTHYN
+320 KQLHGRVSGFLQKMKDN

-429 LSMVDY
+429 LGMVDY
-435 WTREL
+435 WAREL

-451 SEVNGALKVLKK
+451 SEVNGALKVMKK

-485 VQLPNHYFVADE
+485 GQLPNHYFVADE

-586 WSIEDLSSLDASE
+586 WSIEDLSSLDATE

-735 PDRDSYKQNL
+735 PDRESYKQNL

-777 ETAIVDKHDEQ
+777 ETAAVVKNEEQTLEQREEEKTSSEKDVKELAVDAASTGAERI
-788 KEVVLKE
+788 
-795 DKSSEQREEKKQEE
+795 SEQREEKISSEKNASKTEE
-809 KKEEKKDEKAVKAA
+809 KKEEKAVKAA
-823 VSPLVQQYLDLK
+823 VSPIVKQYLDLK

-855 DDAVKASKILG
+855 DDAVKASNILG

-910 DQLEM
+910 DQLEA
-915 PKQTTSSKRGI
+915 PKQTTSSKREI
-926 TEMVSPG
+926 TEMVTPG
-933 KETGKQMAQESQET
+933 QETGKQMAQESQET
-947 EQHTSLRR
+947 GQHTSLRR

>member
-1 MTLYI
+1 
-6 ILIFSAIC
+6 
-14 VGMAISVKA
+14 MANETAYTTALKKD
-23 FGTGGKRKRIFQDI
+23 GT
-37 YFSIEEVDGIGVL
+37 
-50 YTKTGEY
+50 
-57 SAVLK
+57 
-62 MENPVQ
+62 
-68 KYSANI
+68 
-74 EAYYEFTHLF
+74 
-84 AALAQTLGEG
+84 
-94 YALHK
+94 
-99 QDVFVRKAFKEENG
+99 
-113 GNHEFLSESYFRYFN
+113 
-128 GRPFTDSVCYLTITQ
+128 
-143 ENKKSRL
+143 
-150 MSFDNKKW
+150 
-158 RDFLVK
+158 
-164 IRKVHDQLRDAGVK
+164 
-178 SRFLGKT
+178 
-185 EACEYVDRFFSMN
+185 
-198 FRDKVV
+198 
-204 SMTNFKVDDE
+204 
-214 TIGMGDRSC
+214 
-223 KVYSLVD
+223 
-230 VDYANLPSVI
+230 
-240 RPYANIE
+240 
-247 VNNTSMPV
+247 
-255 DLVSIVDSVPGAD
+255 
-268 CVVFNQMV
+268 
-276 FVPNQKR
+276 
-283 ELALL
+283 
-288 DKKKNR
+288 
-294 HASMPNPSNLM
+294 
-305 AVEDIKR
+305 VEDRGYGDK
-312 VQEVIARE
+312 ED
-320 SKQLVYTHYN
+320 KQLHGCVNGFLQKMKDN

-518 TADVVLP
+518 TTDVVLP

>member
-1 MTLYI
+1 
-6 ILIFSAIC
+6 
-14 VGMAISVKA
+14 
-23 FGTGGKRKRIFQDI
+23 
-37 YFSIEEVDGIGVL
+37 
-50 YTKTGEY
+50 
-57 SAVLK
+57 
-62 MENPVQ
+62 MEDR
-68 KYSANI
+68 
-74 EAYYEFTHLF
+74 
-84 AALAQTLGEG
+84 G
-94 YALHK
+94 YG
-99 QDVFVRKAFKEENG
+99 DKE
-113 GNHEFLSESYFRYFN
+113 
-128 GRPFTDSVCYLTITQ
+128 D
-143 ENKKSRL
+143 
-150 MSFDNKKW
+150 
-158 RDFLVK
+158 
-164 IRKVHDQLRDAGVK
+164 
-178 SRFLGKT
+178 
-185 EACEYVDRFFSMN
+185 
-198 FRDKVV
+198 
-204 SMTNFKVDDE
+204 
-214 TIGMGDRSC
+214 
-223 KVYSLVD
+223 
-230 VDYANLPSVI
+230 
-240 RPYANIE
+240 
-247 VNNTSMPV
+247 
-255 DLVSIVDSVPGAD
+255 
-268 CVVFNQMV
+268 
-276 FVPNQKR
+276 
-283 ELALL
+283 
-288 DKKKNR
+288 
-294 HASMPNPSNLM
+294 
-305 AVEDIKR
+305 
-312 VQEVIARE
+312 
-320 SKQLVYTHYN
+320 KQLHGCVNGFLQKMKDN

-415 MLELGLPARLSKDS
+415 MLELGLPARLSQDS
-429 LSMVDY
+429 LRRVDY

>member
-1 MTLYI
+1 MKEKSE
-6 ILIFSAIC
+6 FE
-14 VGMAISVKA
+14 
-23 FGTGGKRKRIFQDI
+23 KRAAEKQV
-37 YFSIEEVDGIGVL
+37 SLLTEAL
-50 YTKTGEY
+50 T
-57 SAVLK
+57 SAVNANGHWLNASGK
-62 MENPVQ
+62 LYPKLYPKGFSVSPFNALVLALDSDAKGCKSNLFTQFSEAKARGESVREHEKGVPFLFYNWN
-68 KYSANI
+68 KYVNRNHPDDVI
-74 EAYYEFTHLF
+74 TKEAY
-84 AALAQTLGEG
+84 AALSDQDKQQYKGVKNREIRVLFNIDQTLLPMANEAAYATALKKDGTTEDRG
-94 YALHK
+94 YG
-99 QDVFVRKAFKEENG
+99 DKE
-113 GNHEFLSESYFRYFN
+113 
-128 GRPFTDSVCYLTITQ
+128 D
-143 ENKKSRL
+143 
-150 MSFDNKKW
+150 
-158 RDFLVK
+158 
-164 IRKVHDQLRDAGVK
+164 
-178 SRFLGKT
+178 
-185 EACEYVDRFFSMN
+185 
-198 FRDKVV
+198 
-204 SMTNFKVDDE
+204 
-214 TIGMGDRSC
+214 
-223 KVYSLVD
+223 
-230 VDYANLPSVI
+230 
-240 RPYANIE
+240 
-247 VNNTSMPV
+247 
-255 DLVSIVDSVPGAD
+255 
-268 CVVFNQMV
+268 
-276 FVPNQKR
+276 
-283 ELALL
+283 
-288 DKKKNR
+288 
-294 HASMPNPSNLM
+294 
-305 AVEDIKR
+305 
-312 VQEVIARE
+312 
-320 SKQLVYTHYN
+320 KQLHGRVSGFLQKMKDN

-429 LSMVDY
+429 LGMVDY
-435 WTREL
+435 WAREL

-451 SEVNGALKVLKK
+451 SEVNGALKVMKK

-471 YATDQ
+471 YATQQ

-485 VQLPNHYFVADE
+485 GQLPNHYFVADE

-586 WSIEDLSSLDASE
+586 WSIEDLSSLDATE

-735 PDRDSYKQNL
+735 PDRESYKQNL

-751 DVLQKDN
+751 DVLQKDKN
-758 NVEQSTQEKQ
+758 IEQSTQEKQ
-768 EEATEVKQA
+768 DEATEVKQA
-777 ETAIVDKHDEQ
+777 ETAAVVKNEEQTLEQREEEKTSSEKDVKELAVDAASTGAERIP
-788 KEVVLKE
+788 
-795 DKSSEQREEKKQEE
+795 EQREEKKQEE
-809 KKEEKKDEKAVKAA
+809 KKEEKVATAA
-823 VSPLVQQYLDLK
+823 VSPIVKQYLDLK

-855 DDAVKASKILG
+855 DDAVKASNILG

-910 DQLEM
+910 DQLEA
-915 PKQTTSSKRGI
+915 PKQTTSSKREI
-926 TEMVSPG
+926 TEMVTPG
-933 KETGKQMAQESQET
+933 QETGKQMAQESQET
-947 EQHTSLRR
+947 GQHTSLRR

>member
-1 MTLYI
+1 MKEKSEFEKRAAEKQVSLLTEALT
-6 ILIFSAIC
+6 SA
-14 VGMAISVKA
+14 VKA
-23 FGTGGKRKRIFQDI
+23 NGHWLNASGKLYPKL
-37 YFSIEEVDGIGVL
+37 YPKGFSVSPFNAVVLALDSDAKGCKSNLFTQFSEAKARGESVREHEKGVPFL
-50 YTKTGEY
+50 YYNWNKYVNRNNPDDVITK
-57 SAVLK
+57 
-62 MENPVQ
+62 
-68 KYSANI
+68 
-74 EAYYEFTHLF
+74 EAYAELSEQDKQQYKGVKNREIRVLF
-84 AALAQTLGEG
+84 NIDQTL
-94 YALHK
+94 L
-99 QDVFVRKAFKEENG
+99 
-113 GNHEFLSESYFRYFN
+113 
-128 GRPFTDSVCYLTITQ
+128 P
-143 ENKKSRL
+143 
-150 MSFDNKKW
+150 
-158 RDFLVK
+158 
-164 IRKVHDQLRDAGVK
+164 
-178 SRFLGKT
+178 
-185 EACEYVDRFFSMN
+185 
-198 FRDKVV
+198 
-204 SMTNFKVDDE
+204 MTNEAAYATALKKDGTTEDR
-214 TIGMGDRSC
+214 GYGD
-223 KVYSLVD
+223 K
-230 VDYANLPSVI
+230 
-240 RPYANIE
+240 
-247 VNNTSMPV
+247 
-255 DLVSIVDSVPGAD
+255 
-268 CVVFNQMV
+268 
-276 FVPNQKR
+276 
-283 ELALL
+283 
-288 DKKKNR
+288 
-294 HASMPNPSNLM
+294 
-305 AVEDIKR
+305 ED
-312 VQEVIARE
+312 
-320 SKQLVYTHYN
+320 KQLHGRVSGFLQKMKDN

-342 HYDTEKDVIYLPRQR
+342 HYDTEKDIIYLPRQR

-586 WSIEDLSSLDASE
+586 WSIEDLSSLDATE

-735 PDRDSYKQNL
+735 PDRESYKQNL

-751 DVLQKDN
+751 DVLQKDKN
-758 NVEQSTQEKQ
+758 IEQSTQEKQ
-768 EEATEVKQA
+768 DEATEVKQA
-777 ETAIVDKHDEQ
+777 ETATVVKNEEQTLEQREEEKTSSEKDVKELAVDAASTGAERIP
-788 KEVVLKE
+788 
-795 DKSSEQREEKKQEE
+795 EQREEKISSEKNASKTEE
-809 KKEEKKDEKAVKAA
+809 KKEEKAVKAA
-823 VSPLVQQYLDLK
+823 VSPIVKQYLDLK

-855 DDAVKASKILG
+855 DDAVKASNILG

-910 DQLEM
+910 DQLEA
-915 PKQTTSSKRGI
+915 PKQTTSSKREI
-926 TEMVSPG
+926 TEMVTPG
-933 KETGKQMAQESQET
+933 QETGKQMAQESQET
-947 EQHTSLRR
+947 GQHTSLRR

>member
-1 MTLYI
+1 MKEKSE
-6 ILIFSAIC
+6 FE
-14 VGMAISVKA
+14 
-23 FGTGGKRKRIFQDI
+23 KRAAEKQV
-37 YFSIEEVDGIGVL
+37 SLLTEAL
-50 YTKTGEY
+50 T
-57 SAVLK
+57 SAVNANGHWLNASGK
-62 MENPVQ
+62 LYPKLYPKGFSVSPFNALVLALDSDAKGCKSNLFTQFSEAKARGESVREHEKGVPFFYYNWN
-68 KYSANI
+68 KYVNRNHPDDVI
-74 EAYYEFTHLF
+74 TKEAY
-84 AALAQTLGEG
+84 AALSDQDKQQYKGVKNREIRVLFNIDQTLLPMANEAAYATALKKDGTMEDRG
-94 YALHK
+94 YG
-99 QDVFVRKAFKEENG
+99 DKE
-113 GNHEFLSESYFRYFN
+113 
-128 GRPFTDSVCYLTITQ
+128 D
-143 ENKKSRL
+143 
-150 MSFDNKKW
+150 
-158 RDFLVK
+158 
-164 IRKVHDQLRDAGVK
+164 
-178 SRFLGKT
+178 
-185 EACEYVDRFFSMN
+185 
-198 FRDKVV
+198 
-204 SMTNFKVDDE
+204 
-214 TIGMGDRSC
+214 
-223 KVYSLVD
+223 
-230 VDYANLPSVI
+230 
-240 RPYANIE
+240 
-247 VNNTSMPV
+247 
-255 DLVSIVDSVPGAD
+255 
-268 CVVFNQMV
+268 
-276 FVPNQKR
+276 
-283 ELALL
+283 
-288 DKKKNR
+288 
-294 HASMPNPSNLM
+294 
-305 AVEDIKR
+305 
-312 VQEVIARE
+312 
-320 SKQLVYTHYN
+320 KQLHGRVSGFLQKMKDN

-435 WTREL
+435 WAREL

-451 SEVNGALKVLKK
+451 SEVNGALKVMKK

-471 YATDQ
+471 YATQQ

-485 VQLPNHYFVADE
+485 GQLPNHYFVADE

-586 WSIEDLSSLDASE
+586 WSIEDLSSLDATE

-735 PDRDSYKQNL
+735 PDRESYKQNL

-751 DVLQKDN
+751 DVLQKDKN
-758 NVEQSTQEKQ
+758 IEQSTQEKQ
-768 EEATEVKQA
+768 DEATEVKQA
-777 ETAIVDKHDEQ
+777 ETAAVVKNEEQ
-788 KEVVLKE
+788 TL
-795 DKSSEQREEKKQEE
+795 EQREEEKTSSEKDVKELAVDAASTGAERIPEQRVEKISSEKNASKTEE
-809 KKEEKKDEKAVKAA
+809 KKEEKAVKAA
-823 VSPLVQQYLDLK
+823 VSPIVKQYLDLK

-855 DDAVKASKILG
+855 DDAVKASNILG

-910 DQLEM
+910 DQLEA
-915 PKQTTSSKRGI
+915 PKQTTSSKREI
-926 TEMVSPG
+926 TEMVTPG
-933 KETGKQMAQESQET
+933 QETGKQMAQESQET
-947 EQHTSLRR
+947 GQHTSLRR

>member
-1 MTLYI
+1 DSDAKGCKSNLFTQ
-6 ILIFSAIC
+6 FSEAKAR
-14 VGMAISVKA
+14 GESVREHEK
-23 FGTGGKRKRIFQDI
+23 
-37 YFSIEEVDGIGVL
+37 GVPFL
-50 YTKTGEY
+50 FYNWNKYVNRNNPDDVITK
-57 SAVLK
+57 
-62 MENPVQ
+62 
-68 KYSANI
+68 
-74 EAYYEFTHLF
+74 EAYAEMLEQDKQQYKGVKNREIRVLF
-84 AALAQTLGEG
+84 NIDQTLLPMANETAYTTTLKKEG
-94 YALHK
+94 TTEDRGYG
-99 QDVFVRKAFKEENG
+99 DKE
-113 GNHEFLSESYFRYFN
+113 
-128 GRPFTDSVCYLTITQ
+128 D
-143 ENKKSRL
+143 
-150 MSFDNKKW
+150 
-158 RDFLVK
+158 
-164 IRKVHDQLRDAGVK
+164 
-178 SRFLGKT
+178 
-185 EACEYVDRFFSMN
+185 
-198 FRDKVV
+198 
-204 SMTNFKVDDE
+204 
-214 TIGMGDRSC
+214 
-223 KVYSLVD
+223 
-230 VDYANLPSVI
+230 
-240 RPYANIE
+240 
-247 VNNTSMPV
+247 
-255 DLVSIVDSVPGAD
+255 
-268 CVVFNQMV
+268 
-276 FVPNQKR
+276 
-283 ELALL
+283 
-288 DKKKNR
+288 
-294 HASMPNPSNLM
+294 
-305 AVEDIKR
+305 
-312 VQEVIARE
+312 
-320 SKQLVYTHYN
+320 KQLHGRVSGFLQKMKDN

-586 WSIEDLSSLDASE
+586 WSIEDLSSLDATE

-663 LAQKYYAMAEAKPDL
+663 LAHKYYAMAEAKPDL

-691 LNRIQRVAVFRAKSG
+691 LNRIQRVAVFRVKSG

-768 EEATEVKQA
+768 EEAKEVKQA
-777 ETAIVDKHDEQ
+777 ETATVEKHDEQ
-788 KEVVLKE
+788 KEMAQQE
-795 DKSSEQREEKKQEE
+795 DKPSDQKEQASEQREEKKEE
-809 KKEEKKDEKAVKAA
+809 KKEDKAVKAA
-823 VSPLVQQYLDLK
+823 ISPLVQQYLDLK

-855 DDAVKASKILG
+855 DDAVKASNILG

-926 TEMVSPG
+926 AEMVTPG
-933 KETGKQMAQESQET
+933 QETGKQMAQESQGT
-947 EQHTSLRR
+947 GQHTSLRR

>member
-1 MTLYI
+1 MY
-6 ILIFSAIC
+6 
-14 VGMAISVKA
+14 
-23 FGTGGKRKRIFQDI
+23 
-37 YFSIEEVDGIGVL
+37 
-50 YTKTGEY
+50 
-57 SAVLK
+57 
-62 MENPVQ
+62 
-68 KYSANI
+68 
-74 EAYYEFTHLF
+74 
-84 AALAQTLGEG
+84 
-94 YALHK
+94 
-99 QDVFVRKAFKEENG
+99 VR
-113 GNHEFLSESYFRYFN
+113 
-128 GRPFTDSVCYLTITQ
+128 T
-143 ENKKSRL
+143 
-150 MSFDNKKW
+150 
-158 RDFLVK
+158 
-164 IRKVHDQLRDAGVK
+164 
-178 SRFLGKT
+178 
-185 EACEYVDRFFSMN
+185 
-198 FRDKVV
+198 
-204 SMTNFKVDDE
+204 
-214 TIGMGDRSC
+214 
-223 KVYSLVD
+223 
-230 VDYANLPSVI
+230 
-240 RPYANIE
+240 
-247 VNNTSMPV
+247 
-255 DLVSIVDSVPGAD
+255 
-268 CVVFNQMV
+268 
-276 FVPNQKR
+276 
-283 ELALL
+283 
-288 DKKKNR
+288 
-294 HASMPNPSNLM
+294 
-305 AVEDIKR
+305 
-312 VQEVIARE
+312 AR
-320 SKQLVYTHYN
+320 
-330 LVNVRQ
+330 
-336 DGTGVA
+336 
-342 HYDTEKDVIYLPRQR
+342 KDVISLPRQR

>member
-1 MTLYI
+1 MKEKSE
-6 ILIFSAIC
+6 FE
-14 VGMAISVKA
+14 
-23 FGTGGKRKRIFQDI
+23 KRAAEKQV
-37 YFSIEEVDGIGVL
+37 SLLTEAL
-50 YTKTGEY
+50 T
-57 SAVLK
+57 SAVNANGHWLNASGK
-62 MENPVQ
+62 LYPKLYPKGFSVSPFNAVVLALDSDTKGCKSNLFTQFSEAKARGESVREHEKGVPFLFYNWNKYVNRNNPDDVIT
-68 KYSANI
+68 K
-74 EAYYEFTHLF
+74 EAY
-84 AALAQTLGEG
+84 AALSDQDKQQYKGVKNREIRVLFNIDQTLLPMANEAAYATALKKDGTTEDRG
-94 YALHK
+94 YG
-99 QDVFVRKAFKEENG
+99 DKE
-113 GNHEFLSESYFRYFN
+113 
-128 GRPFTDSVCYLTITQ
+128 D
-143 ENKKSRL
+143 
-150 MSFDNKKW
+150 
-158 RDFLVK
+158 
-164 IRKVHDQLRDAGVK
+164 
-178 SRFLGKT
+178 
-185 EACEYVDRFFSMN
+185 
-198 FRDKVV
+198 
-204 SMTNFKVDDE
+204 
-214 TIGMGDRSC
+214 
-223 KVYSLVD
+223 
-230 VDYANLPSVI
+230 
-240 RPYANIE
+240 
-247 VNNTSMPV
+247 
-255 DLVSIVDSVPGAD
+255 
-268 CVVFNQMV
+268 
-276 FVPNQKR
+276 
-283 ELALL
+283 
-288 DKKKNR
+288 
-294 HASMPNPSNLM
+294 
-305 AVEDIKR
+305 
-312 VQEVIARE
+312 
-320 SKQLVYTHYN
+320 KQLHGRVSGFLQKMKDN

-342 HYDTEKDVIYLPRQR
+342 HYDTEKDIIYLPRQR

-387 MVMKNGKAPSE
+387 M
-398 DAVKK
+398 
-403 ERLIT
+403 LIT

-429 LSMVDY
+429 LGMVDY
-435 WTREL
+435 WAREL

-451 SEVNGALKVLKK
+451 SEVNGALKVMKK

-471 YATDQ
+471 YATQQ

-485 VQLPNHYFVADE
+485 GQLPNHYFVADE

-586 WSIEDLSSLDASE
+586 WSIEDLSSLDATE

-735 PDRDSYKQNL
+735 PDRESYKQNL

-751 DVLQKDN
+751 DVLQKDKN
-758 NVEQSTQEKQ
+758 IEQSTQEKQ
-768 EEATEVKQA
+768 DEATEVKQA
-777 ETAIVDKHDEQ
+777 ETAAVVKNEEQTLEQREEEKTSSEKDVKELAVDAASTGAERIP
-788 KEVVLKE
+788 
-795 DKSSEQREEKKQEE
+795 EQREEKKQEE
-809 KKEEKKDEKAVKAA
+809 KKEEKVATAA
-823 VSPLVQQYLDLK
+823 VSPIVKQYLDLK

-855 DDAVKASKILG
+855 DDAVKASNILG

-910 DQLEM
+910 DQLEA
-915 PKQTTSSKRGI
+915 PKQTTSSKREI
-926 TEMVSPG
+926 TEMVTPG
-933 KETGKQMAQESQET
+933 QETGKQMAQESQET
-947 EQHTSLRR
+947 GQHTSLRR

>member
-1 MTLYI
+1 M
-6 ILIFSAIC
+6 
-14 VGMAISVKA
+14 
-23 FGTGGKRKRIFQDI
+23 
-37 YFSIEEVDGIGVL
+37 
-50 YTKTGEY
+50 
-57 SAVLK
+57 
-62 MENPVQ
+62 P
-68 KYSANI
+68 
-74 EAYYEFTHLF
+74 
-84 AALAQTLGEG
+84 
-94 YALHK
+94 
-99 QDVFVRKAFKEENG
+99 
-113 GNHEFLSESYFRYFN
+113 
-128 GRPFTDSVCYLTITQ
+128 
-143 ENKKSRL
+143 RL
-150 MSFDNKKW
+150 SFDK
-158 RDFLVK
+158 
-164 IRKVHDQLRDAGVK
+164 
-178 SRFLGKT
+178 
-185 EACEYVDRFFSMN
+185 
-198 FRDKVV
+198 
-204 SMTNFKVDDE
+204 
-214 TIGMGDRSC
+214 
-223 KVYSLVD
+223 
-230 VDYANLPSVI
+230 
-240 RPYANIE
+240 
-247 VNNTSMPV
+247 
-255 DLVSIVDSVPGAD
+255 
-268 CVVFNQMV
+268 
-276 FVPNQKR
+276 
-283 ELALL
+283 
-288 DKKKNR
+288 
-294 HASMPNPSNLM
+294 
-305 AVEDIKR
+305 ED
-312 VQEVIARE
+312 
-320 SKQLVYTHYN
+320 KQLHGRVNGFLQKMKDN

-408 EIASGVK
+408 ELASGVK

-429 LSMVDY
+429 LGMVDY

-485 VQLPNHYFVADE
+485 GQLPNHYFVADE

-512 RDDASK
+512 RDDANK

-612 QLVKDDKERWA
+612 QLVKDEKERWA

-758 NVEQSTQEKQ
+758 NVEQSTREKQ

-777 ETAIVDKHDEQ
+777 ETATVEKHDEQ
-788 KEVVLKE
+788 KDMAQQE
-795 DKSSEQREEKKQEE
+795 DKPSDQKEQASEQREEKKEE
-809 KKEEKKDEKAVKAA
+809 KTVKVAI
-823 VSPLVQQYLDLK
+823 SPLVQQYLDLK

-915 PKQTTSSKRGI
+915 PKQTISSKRGI

-933 KETGKQMAQESQET
+933 QETGKPMAQESQET

>member
-1 MTLYI
+1 MKEKSDYE
-6 ILIFSAIC
+6 
-14 VGMAISVKA
+14 
-23 FGTGGKRKRIFQDI
+23 KRAAEKQV
-37 YFSIEEVDGIGVL
+37 SLLTEAL
-50 YTKTGEY
+50 T
-57 SAVLK
+57 SAVNANGHWLNASGK
-62 MENPVQ
+62 LYPKLYPKGFSVSPFNALVLALDSDAKGCKSNLFTQFSEAKARGESVREHEKGVPFLFYNWN
-68 KYSANI
+68 KYVNRNHPDDVI
-74 EAYYEFTHLF
+74 TKEAY
-84 AALAQTLGEG
+84 AALSDQDKQQYKGVKNREIRVLFNIDQTLLPMANETAYTTALKKEG
-94 YALHK
+94 TLEDRGYG
-99 QDVFVRKAFKEENG
+99 DKE
-113 GNHEFLSESYFRYFN
+113 
-128 GRPFTDSVCYLTITQ
+128 D
-143 ENKKSRL
+143 
-150 MSFDNKKW
+150 
-158 RDFLVK
+158 
-164 IRKVHDQLRDAGVK
+164 
-178 SRFLGKT
+178 
-185 EACEYVDRFFSMN
+185 
-198 FRDKVV
+198 
-204 SMTNFKVDDE
+204 
-214 TIGMGDRSC
+214 
-223 KVYSLVD
+223 
-230 VDYANLPSVI
+230 
-240 RPYANIE
+240 
-247 VNNTSMPV
+247 
-255 DLVSIVDSVPGAD
+255 
-268 CVVFNQMV
+268 
-276 FVPNQKR
+276 
-283 ELALL
+283 
-288 DKKKNR
+288 
-294 HASMPNPSNLM
+294 
-305 AVEDIKR
+305 
-312 VQEVIARE
+312 
-320 SKQLVYTHYN
+320 KQLHGRVNGFLQKMKDN

-429 LSMVDY
+429 LGMVDY
-435 WTREL
+435 WAREL

-451 SEVNGALKVLKK
+451 SEVNGALKVMKK

-471 YATDQ
+471 YATQQ

-485 VQLPNHYFVADE
+485 GQLPNHYFVADE

-512 RDDASK
+512 RDDVNK

-586 WSIEDLSSLDASE
+586 WSIEDLSSLDATE

-735 PDRDSYKQNL
+735 PDRESYKQNL

-751 DVLQKDN
+751 DVLQKDKN
-758 NVEQSTQEKQ
+758 IEQSTQEKQ
-768 EEATEVKQA
+768 DEATEVKQT
-777 ETAIVDKHDEQ
+777 ETAAVVKNEEQTLEQREEEKTSSEKDVKELAVDAASTGAERIP
-788 KEVVLKE
+788 
-795 DKSSEQREEKKQEE
+795 EQREEKISSEKNASKTEE
-809 KKEEKKDEKAVKAA
+809 KKEEKAVKAA
-823 VSPLVQQYLDLK
+823 VSPIVKQYLDLK

-855 DDAVKASKILG
+855 DDAVKASNILG

-915 PKQTTSSKRGI
+915 PKQTTSSKREI
-926 TEMVSPG
+926 TEMVTPG
-933 KETGKQMAQESQET
+933 QETGKQMAQESQET
-947 EQHTSLRR
+947 GQHTSLRR

>member
-1 MTLYI
+1 MPFLYYNWNKYVNRNNPDDVI
-6 ILIFSAIC
+6 
-14 VGMAISVKA
+14 
-23 FGTGGKRKRIFQDI
+23 
-37 YFSIEEVDGIGVL
+37 
-50 YTKTGEY
+50 TK
-57 SAVLK
+57 
-62 MENPVQ
+62 
-68 KYSANI
+68 
-74 EAYYEFTHLF
+74 EAYAELSEQDKQQYKGVKNREIRVLF
-84 AALAQTLGEG
+84 NIDQTLLPMANETA
-94 YALHK
+94 YTTAL
-99 QDVFVRKAFKEENG
+99 
-113 GNHEFLSESYFRYFN
+113 
-128 GRPFTDSVCYLTITQ
+128 
-143 ENKKSRL
+143 KK
-150 MSFDNKKW
+150 D
-158 RDFLVK
+158 
-164 IRKVHDQLRDAGVK
+164 G
-178 SRFLGKT
+178 T
-185 EACEYVDRFFSMN
+185 
-198 FRDKVV
+198 
-204 SMTNFKVDDE
+204 
-214 TIGMGDRSC
+214 
-223 KVYSLVD
+223 
-230 VDYANLPSVI
+230 
-240 RPYANIE
+240 
-247 VNNTSMPV
+247 
-255 DLVSIVDSVPGAD
+255 
-268 CVVFNQMV
+268 
-276 FVPNQKR
+276 
-283 ELALL
+283 
-288 DKKKNR
+288 
-294 HASMPNPSNLM
+294 
-305 AVEDIKR
+305 VEDRGYGDK
-312 VQEVIARE
+312 ED
-320 SKQLVYTHYN
+320 KQLHGCVNGFLQKMKDN

-882 LAMAGFP
+882 LA
-889 YHALDTYLPKLIRA
+889 YLPKLIRA

>member
-1 MTLYI
+1 
-6 ILIFSAIC
+6 
-14 VGMAISVKA
+14 
-23 FGTGGKRKRIFQDI
+23 
-37 YFSIEEVDGIGVL
+37 
-50 YTKTGEY
+50 
-57 SAVLK
+57 
-62 MENPVQ
+62 
-68 KYSANI
+68 
-74 EAYYEFTHLF
+74 
-84 AALAQTLGEG
+84 
-94 YALHK
+94 
-99 QDVFVRKAFKEENG
+99 
-113 GNHEFLSESYFRYFN
+113 
-128 GRPFTDSVCYLTITQ
+128 
-143 ENKKSRL
+143 
-150 MSFDNKKW
+150 
-158 RDFLVK
+158 
-164 IRKVHDQLRDAGVK
+164 
-178 SRFLGKT
+178 
-185 EACEYVDRFFSMN
+185 
-198 FRDKVV
+198 
-204 SMTNFKVDDE
+204 
-214 TIGMGDRSC
+214 
-223 KVYSLVD
+223 
-230 VDYANLPSVI
+230 
-240 RPYANIE
+240 
-247 VNNTSMPV
+247 
-255 DLVSIVDSVPGAD
+255 
-268 CVVFNQMV
+268 
-276 FVPNQKR
+276 
-283 ELALL
+283 
-288 DKKKNR
+288 
-294 HASMPNPSNLM
+294 
-305 AVEDIKR
+305 
-312 VQEVIARE
+312 
-320 SKQLVYTHYN
+320 
-330 LVNVRQ
+330 
-336 DGTGVA
+336 
-342 HYDTEKDVIYLPRQR
+342 
-357 DFEHYNDYVQEMMR
+357 
-371 QLVSATGHQQR
+371 
-382 LAREG
+382 
-387 MVMKNGKAPSE
+387 
-398 DAVKK
+398 
-403 ERLIT
+403 
-408 EIASGVK
+408 
-415 MLELGLPARLSKDS
+415 
-429 LSMVDY
+429 MVDY

-451 SEVNGALKVLKK
+451 SEVNGALKVMKK

-471 YATDQ
+471 YATQQ

-485 VQLPNHYFVADE
+485 GQLPNHYFVADE

-512 RDDASK
+512 RDDANK

-586 WSIEDLSSLDASE
+586 WSIEDLSSLDATE

-735 PDRDSYKQNL
+735 PDRESYKQNL

-751 DVLQKDN
+751 DVLQKDKN
-758 NVEQSTQEKQ
+758 IEQSTQEKQ
-768 EEATEVKQA
+768 DEATEVKQA
-777 ETAIVDKHDEQ
+777 ETAAVVKNEEQTLEQREEEKTSSEKDVKELAVDAASTGAERIP
-788 KEVVLKE
+788 
-795 DKSSEQREEKKQEE
+795 EQREEKKQEE
-809 KKEEKKDEKAVKAA
+809 KKEEKVATAV
-823 VSPLVQQYLDLK
+823 VSPIVKQYLDLK

-855 DDAVKASKILG
+855 DDAVKASNILG

-910 DQLEM
+910 DQLEA
-915 PKQTTSSKRGI
+915 PKQTTSSKREI
-926 TEMVSPG
+926 TEMVTPG
-933 KETGKQMAQESQET
+933 QETGKQMAQESQET
-947 EQHTSLRR
+947 GQHTSLRR

>member
-1 MTLYI
+1 MREHEKGVPFLYYNWNKYVNRNNPDDVI
-6 ILIFSAIC
+6 
-14 VGMAISVKA
+14 
-23 FGTGGKRKRIFQDI
+23 
-37 YFSIEEVDGIGVL
+37 
-50 YTKTGEY
+50 TK
-57 SAVLK
+57 
-62 MENPVQ
+62 
-68 KYSANI
+68 
-74 EAYYEFTHLF
+74 EAYAELSDQDKQQYKGVKNREIRVLF
-84 AALAQTLGEG
+84 NIDQTLLPMANETAYTTALKKDGTMEDRG
-94 YALHK
+94 YG
-99 QDVFVRKAFKEENG
+99 DKE
-113 GNHEFLSESYFRYFN
+113 
-128 GRPFTDSVCYLTITQ
+128 D
-143 ENKKSRL
+143 
-150 MSFDNKKW
+150 
-158 RDFLVK
+158 
-164 IRKVHDQLRDAGVK
+164 
-178 SRFLGKT
+178 
-185 EACEYVDRFFSMN
+185 
-198 FRDKVV
+198 
-204 SMTNFKVDDE
+204 
-214 TIGMGDRSC
+214 
-223 KVYSLVD
+223 
-230 VDYANLPSVI
+230 
-240 RPYANIE
+240 
-247 VNNTSMPV
+247 
-255 DLVSIVDSVPGAD
+255 
-268 CVVFNQMV
+268 
-276 FVPNQKR
+276 
-283 ELALL
+283 
-288 DKKKNR
+288 
-294 HASMPNPSNLM
+294 
-305 AVEDIKR
+305 
-312 VQEVIARE
+312 
-320 SKQLVYTHYN
+320 KQLHGRVNGFLQKMKDN

-403 ERLIT
+403 EKLIT
-408 EIASGVK
+408 ELASGVK

-429 LSMVDY
+429 LGMVNY

-485 VQLPNHYFVADE
+485 GQLPSHYFVADE

-512 RDDASK
+512 RDDANK

-599 AVTHSRDIGFDNV
+599 AVIHSRDIGFDNV

-735 PDRDSYKQNL
+735 PDRDSYKQSL

-777 ETAIVDKHDEQ
+777 ETATVEKHDEQ
-788 KEVVLKE
+788 KEMAQQE
-795 DKSSEQREEKKQEE
+795 DKPSDQKEQASEQREEKKEE
-809 KKEEKKDEKAVKAA
+809 KEEAKAA
-823 VSPLVQQYLDLK
+823 KGAISPLVQQYLDLK
-835 KKHPDAILL
+835 KKHPNAILL

-910 DQLEM
+910 DQLEV

-933 KETGKQMAQESQET
+933 KEAGRPMAQGNQET